1 MKILLTGT
9 HFTPAVAVI
18 EALKKYD
25 SAIELVYIGRQTTRE
40 GDPTLSAESKV
51 IPKLGVKFI
60 PLTTGRL
67 QRTFSRYTIPS
78 LFKIPVG
85 LVQSFWILLT
95 AKPAVV
101 VSFGGYVGLPVVV
114 SAWLLSIPILIHE
127 QTLVPGLANT
137 ISSWFADKIAVSF
150 PRNTVSAK
158 VVFTGNPLR
167 EEIFHLNAPDQLKI
181 FFISA
186 KKAHK
191 RVVLITGGNQ
201 GAHFINQ
208 VVEQG
213 LEQLLKDYYII
224 HQTGDSGFQDYER
237 LSSEKKPGYLVTKF
251 ISNGMGYCMQSAD
264 IVVSRAGINSLVEL
278 AYYQTPAVVIPL
290 PIVSNNEQVVNAR
303 YFAQLG
309 LAEVVEQDQLTPQTL
324 CTALQATLD
333 TKSDPKKP
341 TGIVVPD
348 AAQRISLE
356 VLLLANQ
363 S

>member
-9 HFTPAVAVI
+9 HFTPAIAVI

-40 GDPTLSAESKV
+40 GDPALSAESKV

-137 ISSWFADKIAVSF
+137 VSNWFADKIAVSF
-150 PRNTVSAK
+150 PRSTTSAK

-167 EEIFHLNAPDQLKI
+167 AEIFHQNAPDQYKR

-191 RVVLITGGNQ
+191 QVLLVTGGNQ

-208 VVEQG
+208 VVEQS

-237 LSSEKKPGYLVTKF
+237 LSADKKPGYLVTNF
-251 ISNGMGYCMQSAD
+251 ISDGMGYCMQSAD
-264 IVVSRAGINSLVEL
+264 VVVSRAGINSLVEL
-278 AYYQTPAVVIPL
+278 AYYQTPVVVIPL
-290 PIVSNNEQVVNAR
+290 PFISNNEQVVNAR
-303 YFAQLG
+303 YFAQLR
-309 LAEVVEQDQLTPQTL
+309 LAEVIEQSQLTPQTL
-324 CTALQATLD
+324 CTALQTAVK
-333 TKSDPKKP
+333 TKPDAKKL

-348 AAQRISLE
+348 AAARIGLE
-356 VLLLANQ
+356 ILLLAKQN
-363 S
+363 